1 MNSIGPWSENF
12 SYKFVALGVA
22 IILWLSMMGRKDAT
36 LVKDFELQVL
46 LGPEL
51 EIENPIPQ
59 LVKVE
64 VVGPRVALKKINS
77 MNPVFTVD
85 LSNAHLGRQVI
96 QLNRE
101 GLNLP
106 IGARVL
112 SIEPH
117 EFTVVLRETPQAH
130 PTHPQGD

>member
-1 MNSIGPWSENF
+1 MTPKTTHWWSDNL

-22 IILWLSMMGRKDAT
+22 IILWLSMMGRKDST

-46 LGPEL
+46 LGPHL
-51 EIENPIPQ
+51 EMETAIPQ

-64 VVGPRVALKKINS
+64 VIGPRVALKKINS

-85 LSNAHLGRQVI
+85 LTAAHIGRQVI
-96 QLNRE
+96 QLSRD
-101 GLNLP
+101 GLSLP

-112 SIEPH
+112 GIDPR
-117 EFTVVLRETPQAH
+117 EFTIVLRESSKARDGTK
-130 PTHPQGD
+130 

>member
-1 MNSIGPWSENF
+1 MKLALTDNL

-22 IILWLSMMGRKDAT
+22 IILWMSMMGRKDST

-46 LGPEL
+46 LGANL
-51 EIENPIPQ
+51 EMETSIPQ

-77 MNPVFTVD
+77 MSPVFTVD
-85 LSNAHLGRQVI
+85 LTSARPGRQVI
-96 QLNRE
+96 QLSRE

-112 SIEPH
+112 SIEPR
-117 EFTVVLRETPQAH
+117 EFMVVLRDGKAAH
-130 PTHPQGD
+130 EAHQ

>member
-1 MNSIGPWSENF
+1 MKLVFTDNL

-22 IILWLSMMGRKDAT
+22 IILWMSMMGRKDST

-46 LGPEL
+46 LGANL
-51 EIENPIPQ
+51 EMETSIPQ

-64 VVGPRVALKKINS
+64 VVGPRVALKKINQMS
-77 MNPVFTVD
+77 PVFTVD
-85 LSNAHLGRQVI
+85 LTGARAGRQVI
-96 QLNRE
+96 QLSRE

-112 SIEPH
+112 SIEPR
-117 EFTVVLRETPQAH
+117 EFMVVL
-130 PTHPQGD
+130 

>member
-1 MNSIGPWSENF
+1 VKAALTDNL

-22 IILWLSMMGRKDAT
+22 VILWMSMMGRKDAT

-46 LGPEL
+46 LGANL
-51 EIENPIPQ
+51 EMETSIPQ

-64 VVGPRVALKKINS
+64 VVGPRVALKKINQMS
-77 MNPVFTVD
+77 PVFTVD
-85 LSNAHLGRQVI
+85 LTSARAGRQVI
-96 QLNRE
+96 QLSRE

-112 SIEPH
+112 SIEPR
-117 EFTVVLRETPQAH
+117 EFMVVLRDSRAQRETH
-130 PTHPQGD
+130 

>member
-1 MNSIGPWSENF
+1 MKTRLTENM

-22 IILWLSMMGRKDAT
+22 VILWMSMLGRKDST
-36 LVKDFELQVL
+36 LMKDFELQIL
-46 LGPEL
+46 LGPNL
-51 EIENPIPQ
+51 EMTTQVPQ
-59 LVKVE
+59 IVKVE
-64 VVGPRVALKKINS
+64 VAGPRVALKKLNQ

-85 LSNAHLGRQVI
+85 LTAARSGRQLV

-112 SIEPH
+112 SIDPSS
-117 EFTVVLRETPQAH
+117 FTVQIRQSRPAEE
-130 PTHPQGD
+130 